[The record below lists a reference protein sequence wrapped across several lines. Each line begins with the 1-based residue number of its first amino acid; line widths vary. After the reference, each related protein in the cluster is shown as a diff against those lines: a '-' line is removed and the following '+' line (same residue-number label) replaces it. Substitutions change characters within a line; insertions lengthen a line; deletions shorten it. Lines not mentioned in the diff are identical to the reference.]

1 MNDPVTP
8 PQHAMLNILMDPSA
22 TMIAA
27 VRDGLRLSSGA
38 DVDVTTASTLIAV
51 VCAAAISEA
60 ETRIQDLPRTRA
72 IPSHSEPR
80 MEVRRSTLLASGETQ
95 SDPELV
101 RWTEE
106 VAGLLRHALGS
117 GSVELRL
124 WGYRHQV
131 ETLCADFWNEAGEV
145 VPVTFFA
152 TGAAIM
158 KNLELEVPDITE
170 ALHAVG
176 LICRRIAVKAEIGY
190 EASPL

>member
-1 MNDPVTP
+1 MNDPATP
-8 PQHAMLNILMDPSA
+8 RQHAMLTILMNPSA

-27 VRDGLRLSSGA
+27 VRDGLRLRSGA
-38 DVDVTTASTLIAV
+38 DVDIVTAASLIAV

-60 ETRIQDLPRTRA
+60 ETRIRDVPRTSA
-72 IPSHSEPR
+72 ITSDVERR
-80 MEVRRSTLLASGETQ
+80 MEVQRSTLLASGEAQ

-106 VAGLLRHALGS
+106 VAGLIRRALGS
-117 GSVELRL
+117 GSLELRL

-145 VPVTFFA
+145 VPLTFFA
-152 TGAAIM
+152 TGAVSM
-158 KNLELEVPDITE
+158 HRLELEVPDITE

-176 LICRRIAVKAEIGY
+176 LICRGIGVKAEIGC
-190 EASPL
+190 EVAPL